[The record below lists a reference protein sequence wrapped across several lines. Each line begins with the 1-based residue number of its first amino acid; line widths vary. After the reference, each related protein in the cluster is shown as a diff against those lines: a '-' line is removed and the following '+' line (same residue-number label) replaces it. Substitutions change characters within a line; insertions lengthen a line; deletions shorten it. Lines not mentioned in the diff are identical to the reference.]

1 MAVIGKSD
9 TIEQL
14 NRLLEIEYRSFPM
27 YLGDASP
34 WLGDGDEPA
43 AEALANI
50 VADQRAMSQ
59 RIAGMVLDLGGRIAP
74 GEYPMQF
81 TDTHFLSLDY
91 LLKELHYYQR
101 QDIADIERLVASLA
115 GHRAAHELAE
125 EALGAERA
133 HLEAIEALLQPHRV
147 GS

>member
-1 MAVIGKSD
+1 MAAIGKSD
-9 TIEQL
+9 IIEPL
-14 NRLLEIEYRSFPM
+14 NRLLEIEYRSLAM

-34 WLGDGDEPA
+34 WLGQGDEPA

-59 RIAGMVLDLGGRIAP
+59 RIAEMVLERGGRIVP

-101 QDIADIERLVASLA
+101 QDIADIERIVAKLA
-115 GHRAAHELAE
+115 GHRAAQELAE
-125 EALGAERA
+125 ETLGAERA
-133 HLEAIEALLQPHRV
+133 HLEAIRALLQPHRV

>member
-1 MAVIGKSD
+1 MAVLGKSD
-9 TIEQL
+9 IIEQL

-50 VADQRAMSQ
+50 VADQQATSQ
-59 RIAGMVLDLGGRIAP
+59 RIAEMILDLGGRIAP

-101 QDIADIERLVASLA
+101 QDIADIEQIVANLA
-115 GHRAAHELAE
+115 GHRAAQELAE
-125 EALGAERA
+125 ETLGAERA
-133 HLEAIEALLQPHRV
+133 HREAIEALLPQHA
-147 GS
+147 